1 LSPSISAVLVTSFVI
16 VIQTEPRHQRY
27 LKPNPGLR
35 WTLHLF
41 QSFLEFLKVLNL
53 EHASSHTCNPTY
65 IPHFTIMAP
74 GGPPG
79 AAGRGRGGK
88 FKKFTRGGKF
98 TIFLI
103 LDLPVY

>member
-1 LSPSISAVLVTSFVI
+1 
-16 VIQTEPRHQRY
+16 
-27 LKPNPGLR
+27 
-35 WTLHLF
+35 
-41 QSFLEFLKVLNL
+41 
-53 EHASSHTCNPTY
+53 
-65 IPHFTIMAP
+65 MAP